1 MSRVCPIAGRKTG
14 TGNLRS
20 HAMNATNRK
29 YRPNM
34 MVKRVFDEK
43 SGRMVKMKISA
54 AGLRT
59 LSKQAR

>member
-1 MSRVCPIAGRKTG
+1 MSRVCSITGKKTG
-14 TGNLRS
+14 TGNKRS

-29 YRPNM
+29 FQPNM
-34 MVKRVFDEK
+34 MVKRVFDQK

-59 LSKQAR
+59 LSKAAR